1 MKHPHAEAMRLYA
14 EDAMETETP
23 WERWGCAQV
32 VGLGWRSLNNHPL
45 WETDYLYR
53 RKPQPIK
60 KPYIRIGNRWVPEP
74 MREEPVAGTS
84 YVIACTMLQDS
95 VFETQWRG
103 GSFDKRFLKSGICHR
118 TPEAAEAHLA
128 ALQELHAQPAT
139 LLTDEEAKS

>member
-1 MKHPHAEAMRLYA
+1 MKHPHAENMRLYA
-14 EDAMETETP
+14 EDAAETETP
-23 WERWGCAQV
+23 WERWECAQV

-74 MREEPVAGTS
+74 MREAPAVGTS
-84 YVIACTMLQDS
+84 YVIAVTLYGTD
-95 VFETQWRG
+95 WRDAD
-103 GSFDKRFLKSGICHR
+103 FDKTWLKAGVCHPTR
-118 TPEAAEAHLA
+118 EAAEAHLA

-139 LLTDEEAKS
+139 MLTEEEARK